1 MLSYELKWGAKWVKF
16 QWLGLLVG
24 TWSLGPPYRSQTNSP
39 QQQVCEG
46 GVVTYLLWFAAG
58 KEIGW
63 LYTHWYTTAHSHI
76 IQIFLWNRWRS
87 RFCFRTEMFLEA
99 QGWSPGAIT
108 YVASGHIREFLGN
121 NNETSPILW
130 ARQGTDSPASI
141 FCWHSLWLS
150 T

>member
-1 MLSYELKWGAKWVKF
+1 MSEVSVIGAAGGDLIFGSTLQVPNQQPTTAGLWGRGCDL
-16 QWLGLLVG
+16 Q
-24 TWSLGPPYRSQTNSP
+24 YHD
-39 QQQVCEG
+39 
-46 GVVTYLLWFAAG
+46 LLWFAAG

-63 LYTHWYTTAHSHI
+63 LYTLTAHSHI

-87 RFCFRTEMFLEA
+87 RFCFRTAFLEMFLEA

-108 YVASGHIREFLGN
+108 YLASGHIRELLGN

-130 ARQGTDSPASI
+130 ATDSPASI
-141 FCWHSLWLS
+141 FCWHSLWPS